1 MKQMNVESFNLDHT
15 KVDAPYVRLAG
26 TKSGQA
32 GDTVLKYDI
41 RFKQPNEEFMEM
53 KGLHSL
59 EHLMA
64 ENIRNHTDKVVDLSP
79 MGCQTGFYLSV
90 INHDN
95 YDEILT
101 ILENTLE
108 DVLKAT
114 EVPACNV
121 VQCGWAA
128 NHSLEGAKEIA
139 RDMLAKKDEWHIVFK
154 EGEEA

>member
-95 YDEILT
+95 YDKILT

>member
-15 KVDAPYVRLAG
+15 KVAAPYVRLAG

-101 ILENTLE
+101 ILESTLE

-139 RDMLAKKDEWHIVFK
+139 QEMLAKKDEWHVVFK
-154 EGEEA
+154 EGEKA

>member
-15 KVDAPYVRLAG
+15 KVDAPYIRLAG

-139 RDMLAKKDEWHIVFK
+139 RDMLAKKDEWHIIFK

>member
-1 MKQMNVESFNLDHT
+1 MNVESFNLDHT
-15 KVDAPYVRLAG
+15 KVVAPYVRLAG

-101 ILENTLE
+101 ILESTLE

-139 RDMLAKKDEWHIVFK
+139 KEMLAKKDEWHIVFK
-154 EGEEA
+154 LDEEV

>member
-15 KVDAPYVRLAG
+15 IVDAPYVRLAG

-79 MGCQTGFYLSV
+79 MGCQTGFYLSF

-95 YDEILT
+95 YDEVLT
-101 ILENTLE
+101 ILESTLE
-108 DVLKAT
+108 DLLKAT

-128 NHSLEGAKEIA
+128 NHSLEGAQEIA
-139 RDMLAKKDEWHIVFK
+139 RDMLAKKDAWHIVFK
-154 EGEEA
+154 DGEEA

>member
-101 ILENTLE
+101 VLENTLE

>member
-15 KVDAPYVRLAG
+15 KVDAPYIRLAG